1 LLTAAVSS
9 GNRWALPLIRRPA
22 RVRVRSSASS
32 VSIRQGWMAPVFGT
46 FLSLGHL
53 AGINL
58 LKTGT
63 A

>member
-1 LLTAAVSS
+1 
-9 GNRWALPLIRRPA
+9 
-22 RVRVRSSASS
+22 
-32 VSIRQGWMAPVFGT
+32 MAPVFGT